1 MSSDTPTPV
10 PLATPRA
17 PATVPL
23 VDNKLVLAWFA
34 MAAVGAVIGP
44 VAGLLAAM
52 KLDDPYFLGGI
63 EWLQFG
69 RVRIVHVNLVI
80 FATFTPAMFG
90 LMCHAVPRLTGR
102 PLWGIRGVW
111 AAFSLMCVGLVAGP
125 TSVLLGYLQPIEAAE
140 LPLPSDVLITLVFLL
155 ITTSVVM
162 TVVHRKEKKLY
173 VSLWYWI
180 GALVWTCVNYP
191 LGNFIL
197 PYVPKGTTSAAMSGF
212 YLHDIVGLWITP
224 AGVGAAYYMLPI
236 SAKATLYSHRL
247 SIIGFWALAFFYPL
261 NGVHHYLYSPI
272 ADWVQTIAIASS
284 MMLIL
289 PVWAFCVNLWGTMR
303 GHWSQ
308 WAGPNNYVMKMT
320 MLGAVWYL
328 ITCFQGPTQ
337 ALRLMQRWTHFG
349 DYNVG
354 HAHSAVFAVF
364 VIWGLAAAYFCVP
377 RAAGR
382 RLWSTKLAT
391 WTYWLEIFGFT
402 IMFLVLSISGI
413 QQGAFQTTGYRLW
426 VEETESLKGL
436 WLARTFGG
444 TLMDVGLALFAFNM
458 AMTMRRSPRLSAADA
473 DPAASPT
480 TPSAAPSAAY

>member
-1 MSSDTPTPV
+1 
-10 PLATPRA
+10 
-17 PATVPL
+17 
-23 VDNKLVLAWFA
+23 
-34 MAAVGAVIGP
+34 
-44 VAGLLAAM
+44 
-52 KLDDPYFLGGI
+52 
-63 EWLQFG
+63 
-69 RVRIVHVNLVI
+69 
-80 FATFTPAMFG
+80 
-90 LMCHAVPRLTGR
+90 
-102 PLWGIRGVW
+102 
-111 AAFSLMCVGLVAGP
+111 
-125 TSVLLGYLQPIEAAE
+125 
-140 LPLPSDVLITLVFLL
+140 
-155 ITTSVVM
+155 
-162 TVVHRKEKKLY
+162 
-173 VSLWYWI
+173 
-180 GALVWTCVNYP
+180 
-191 LGNFIL
+191 
-197 PYVPKGTTSAAMSGF
+197 
-212 YLHDIVGLWITP
+212 
-224 AGVGAAYYMLPI
+224 
-236 SAKATLYSHRL
+236 
-247 SIIGFWALAFFYPL
+247 
-261 NGVHHYLYSPI
+261 
-272 ADWVQTIAIASS
+272 
-284 MMLIL
+284 
-289 PVWAFCVNLWGTMR
+289 
-303 GHWSQ
+303 
-308 WAGPNNYVMKMT
+308 MKMT